1 MSLTFNAICS
11 LLQDVE
17 NISTNGP
24 RPPSKQEQEVI
35 QQAVSEWFQNQR
47 AAIDDPDTDGGAV
60 LSILL
65 PHQRKDRVYGLQA
78 PLLAKKL
85 ARLLTFSHG
94 QRTLFESWKTGTYG
108 DLGAYVERAMKPWDG
123 TFSSKPH
130 ITIKRVNCLLVQLA
144 AGCRFSDEK
153 TRRLRDPGFNID
165 NELKSIITRL
175 ESWEAKWLVRLLLR
189 DYCTIELDE
198 RVVTR
203 HYHFLLPELLAFQND
218 YEAAFDVLKGELS
231 SYPAVPESWEEEPMR
246 VEAAKR
252 PKARVGVKIGRPTFL
267 KAWSFSN
274 CLKLVGDGVWA
285 AEVKY
290 DGEYS
295 EIHVDLENENS
306 NLRIFS
312 KNGKDATADRTALH
326 GTIRSALRIGQPD
339 ALFKKNCIV
348 TGEMVVY
355 SDKEKKILPFSKI
368 RKYVTRSGSFKVTLN
383 SSAVHQQ
390 EHLMIVFFDVL
401 TIDDEPV
408 LRHCLEDRRKIL
420 HKLIHAVP
428 GRSMLSEWTLL
439 DFKTGNGI
447 TDLKQTFARTLAD
460 RQEGLVLKPL
470 QAPYLPLLSEQGH
483 RQTGFFIKVKKD
495 YLADMGSE
503 RDLGDFAVIG
513 ASFDAQAATKTT
525 LKPLHWTHF
534 YLGCCI
540 NRDVVLLTGA
550 KPRFTVVASLSVEK
564 CIPRSD
570 AKYLNIQ
577 GYIRQTTLH
586 EGGATTEFDMI
597 NLRDHYYYSRRM
609 TVAFRSP
616 LIVEIL
622 GGGFDRL
629 PHASFEMLR
638 HPRVTKIHH
647 DRSWEDAVTMQ
658 DLERMA
664 KEKFSVPDADKLDGH
679 ARDVALLVEK
689 YARERK
695 GSQDTAATE
704 CTTKKSQ
711 RMSPCLLQETPRSP
725 PTEAESPV
733 SSGGSEVQKMQFDTD
748 TDIDTDASSSDG
760 SADKSVQAKGI
771 RASRELR
778 SCKAT
783 LKKVSAL
790 APDPQS
796 LTAPEVASST
806 VSDTSLLSGVVTS
819 KRRSLVEPISP
830 PKIKRRKSRCPLQ
843 ALDGNRQVSRLDL
856 DLDMGKQSG
865 CISGGEG
872 TEDENRLSKEEE

>member
-1 MSLTFNAICS
+1 MSLTFNAVCS
-11 LLQDVE
+11 LLQDIE
-17 NISTNGP
+17 DISTNGP
-24 RPPSKQEQEVI
+24 RPPPKQEQEAI
-35 QQAVSEWFQNQR
+35 HQAVLDWFQNQR
-47 AAIDDPDTDGGAV
+47 AALDDPDTDGGAV

-65 PHQRKDRVYGLQA
+65 PHRRKDRVYGLQA

-85 ARLLTFSHG
+85 SRLLTFSHG
-94 QRTLFESWKTGTYG
+94 QRTLFESWKTGTCG

-123 TFSSKPH
+123 TFSSKPD
-130 ITIKRVNCLLVQLA
+130 ITIKRVDYLLVQLA
-144 AGCRFSDEK
+144 ASCRFSGEE
-153 TRRLRDPGFNID
+153 TRRNRDPGFDVD

-218 YEAAFDVLKGELS
+218 YEAAFDVLKGGLS
-231 SYPAVPESWEEEPMR
+231 SYPAVPESWEKEPMR
-246 VEAAKR
+246 IEAAKR
-252 PKARVGVKIGRPTFL
+252 LKARVGVKIGRPTFL

-290 DGEYS
+290 DGEYC

-312 KNGKDATADRTALH
+312 KNGKDATADRAALH
-326 GTIRSALRIGQPD
+326 DTIRNALGIGQPN

-401 TIDDEPV
+401 TVDDEPV

-420 HKLIHAVP
+420 HKLIHVIP
-428 GRSMLSEWTLL
+428 GRSMLSEWALL
-439 DFKTGNGI
+439 DFKTGNGL
-447 TDLKQTFARTLAD
+447 TDLKQTFARTLVD

-470 QAPYLPLLSEQGH
+470 QAPYLPLLSEQGQ

-495 YLADMGSE
+495 YLGDMGGE

-513 ASFDAQAATKTT
+513 ASFDAQAATKTN

-540 NRDVVLLTGA
+540 NRDAVLLTGA

-586 EGGATTEFDMI
+586 ESGATAEFDI
-597 NLRDHYYYSRRM
+597 VNFRDCYYSRGM
-609 TVAFRSP
+609 TVAFRNP

-622 GGGFDRL
+622 GGGFDKS

-638 HPRVTKIHH
+638 HPRVQKIHH
-647 DRSWEDAVTMQ
+647 DRTWEDAVTMQ

-664 KEKFSVPDADKLDGH
+664 QERFSVPDADKLDGH
-679 ARDVALLVEK
+679 ARDVALLVKK
-689 YARERK
+689 YARERDE
-695 GSQDTAATE
+695 SENTAVRE
-704 CTTKKSQ
+704 FTTQKTTQ
-711 RMSPCLLQETPRSP
+711 QTRPCPLQETPQSP
-725 PTEAESPV
+725 STEAESPV
-733 SSGGSEVQKMQFDTD
+733 VSNGSETQKMQSDADTD
-748 TDIDTDASSSDG
+748 VDTDSSSSEG
-760 SADKSVQAKGI
+760 SVDKSIQAKGI

-778 SCKAT
+778 SCKSIT
-783 LKKVSAL
+783 EKVTAL
-790 APDPQS
+790 AP
-796 LTAPEVASST
+796 PEAASPT
-806 VSDTSLLSGVVTS
+806 VSGSSIPTGVVTS
-819 KRRSLVEPISP
+819 KRRSLVKPVSP

-843 ALDGNRQVSRLDL
+843 VSDGNRQVGRLDL
-856 DLDMGKQSG
+856 DVDSNEK
-865 CISGGEG
+865 SGGVQWRREG
-872 TEDENRLSKEEE
+872 GRTE